1 MLGLLWTMAFAS
13 VEEDLQLAADG
24 DLDESARMVAFNRL
38 VTDHDVGWD
47 TLVKAAGD
55 DDWAA
60 RERWIAV
67 RVIGSTDDERAEAA
81 LVELTS
87 DPMPAIRVAAAT
99 ALADVGATGAGD
111 TLIDLLDDKAI
122 IVRAAAADSLGALKE
137 RKAIDPLAEA
147 IADSSN
153 YHRGSSLWVR
163 GHYVDALGDIGSRD
177 AIPALITCFDDT
189 DPTVGDAALESLYA
203 IVGYDFAEGRSRD
216 EHMEAWRRW
225 WKNGGR
231 I

>member
-1 MLGLLWTMAFAS
+1 MLLTLLSLALAGI
-13 VEEDLQLAADG
+13 EDDLEQAADG
-24 DLDESARMVAFNRL
+24 SRDEASRMLAFNRL
-38 VTDHDVGWD
+38 VSDHDDGWE
-47 TLVKAAGD
+47 TLVQAAGD
-55 DDWAA
+55 DDWPA
-60 RERWIAV
+60 RERWIAI
-67 RVIGSTDDERAEAA
+67 RVLGSTRDDRAEDVLLDLAA
-81 LVELTS
+81 

-99 ALADVGATGAGD
+99 ALADVDATGAGE
-111 TLIDLLDDKAI
+111 TLIELLDDKAI
-122 IVRAAAADSLGALKE
+122 IVRAAAADSLGRLKE
-137 RKAIDPLAEA
+137 RKAIQPLSDA

-163 GHYVDALGDIGSRD
+163 GHYVEALGAIGSRD

-189 DPTVGDAALESLYA
+189 DLEVGDAALESLRT